1 MSARFSLA
9 IDLGTSNSAIAI
21 ADLESGETRII
32 EIAQSLGPNQIGE
45 MPTLPSAIYIPHS
58 EEFPESSFPLPWNDA
73 GERAIIGQF
82 ARERGALVPDRLV
95 TSAKSWLSNPH
106 IDPKQRI
113 LPWRSDI
120 AEEKLCYSNAHAFTS
135 NISGKRSCIP
145 NERRGGKSDLLE
157 GEIVVT
163 VPASFDE
170 VARSLT
176 AEAAKAAGLEDVTLL
191 EEPQAAFYAWM
202 AQTSREWRNLIADGD
217 IVLVCDVGGGT
228 ADFSLIAVTDVEGRL
243 ELERVS
249 VGEHILLGGDNMD
262 LALAYALNAKLEAA
276 GKQLDSWQFLAL
288 VYAASKAKI
297 VLFEDGGL
305 AQAPIA
311 VPSRGSSLIAK
322 TVSTTLDRET
332 LEQVV
337 VDGFFA
343 RTSVDDCRARAVRE
357 GCRNSVCPLP
367 PIRSSASISPGFSL
381 RACRT

>member
-32 EIAQSLGPNQIGE
+32 EIAQTLGPNQIGE

-82 ARERGALVPDRLV
+82 ARERGALVPDRLA

-120 AEEKLCYSNAHAFTS
+120 AEEKLSPFECSRLYLQHLRDAFLHT
-135 NISGKRSCIP
+135 
-145 NERRGGKSDLLE
+145 ERAQGRDWDLSE

-191 EEPQAAFYAWM
+191 EE
-202 AQTSREWRNLIADGD
+202 R
-217 IVLVCDVGGGT
+217 
-228 ADFSLIAVTDVEGRL
+228 RL
-243 ELERVS
+243 HSTPGWHRRAEI
-249 VGEHILLGGDNMD
+249 GE
-262 LALAYALNAKLEAA
+262 
-276 GKQLDSWQFLAL
+276 
-288 VYAASKAKI
+288 
-297 VLFEDGGL
+297 
-305 AQAPIA
+305 
-311 VPSRGSSLIAK
+311 
-322 TVSTTLDRET
+322 T
-332 LEQVV
+332 
-337 VDGFFA
+337 
-343 RTSVDDCRARAVRE
+343 
-357 GCRNSVCPLP
+357 
-367 PIRSSASISPGFSL
+367 
-381 RACRT
+381 